1 MASELNTGFP
11 IYVLVYIY
19 IYFRYMKNMEA
30 KQIFWFTSF
39 VIYLFLVIDITIF
52 PIPTSLERIQ
62 YNFIIRDGNSVLDS
76 INLIPNLSLN
86 NILSRNFF
94 LNMVMFAPFGFL
106 INVIFIESSRFKKTF
121 FGSLMFTLSI
131 ELTQLALLFFT
142 GSFKTVDID
151 DIVSNILGSLIGL
164 LFFSILF
171 NQIKGDKER
180 KEI

>member
-11 IYVLVYIY
+11 IYIIVYIF
-19 IYFRYMKNMEA
+19 IYVRYMKNMNF

-52 PIPTSLERIQ
+52 PIPTSIERIQ

-106 INVIFIESSRFKKTF
+106 INVNFIKSSRFKKTF
-121 FGSLMFTLSI
+121 LWSLMFTLSI
-131 ELTQLALLFFT
+131 ELTQLILLYFT
-142 GSFKTVDID
+142 GTFKTVDID

-164 LFFSILF
+164 LVFSIIF
-171 NQIKGDKER
+171 NQVNRAR
-180 KEI
+180 K